1 MTYQGCHTQSDLMPE
16 DRVIPLKPTCAP
28 GFGKTEWDVVELAR
42 RDGPRSLN
50 PHSHIAH
57 FCSMLLGE
65 EIKRPLA
72 NQQLEVLRRFSVRA
86 WFWDLVR
93 TKDVRTLFDAG
104 FTWDDAWRVLAH
116 IAAHR
121 GFMPSVEISDV
132 TMPT

>member
-1 MTYQGCHTQSDLMPE
+1 MTYQGSHPQLDLSSPARVMPLRQAFRRE
-16 DRVIPLKPTCAP
+16 
-28 GFGKTEWDVVELAR
+28 FGKTEWDVVELAR

-50 PHSHIAH
+50 PHSLIAH
-57 FCSMLLGE
+57 LSSMLLGE
-65 EIKRPLA
+65 EIERPLA
-72 NQQLEVLRRFSVRA
+72 NDQLEALRRFSVRA

-116 IAAHR
+116 VAVQR

-132 TMPT
+132 TMPA

>member
-1 MTYQGCHTQSDLMPE
+1 MIYQGTLSKPDRMF
-16 DRVIPLKPTCAP
+16 DGRVIPLRPSGPAS
-28 GFGKTEWDVVELAR
+28 FGKPEWDVVELAR

-50 PHSHIAH
+50 PNSAIAH
-57 FCSMLLGE
+57 LCSMLLGE
-65 EIKRPLA
+65 QIKPSLTNER
-72 NQQLEVLRRFSVRA
+72 LEALRRFSVRA

-116 IAAHR
+116 VAANR

-132 TMPT
+132 TVLA

>member
-1 MTYQGCHTQSDLMPE
+1 MTYLGSHSQSDLIHE
-16 DRVIPLKPTCAP
+16 DRVIPHEATSAP

-50 PHSHIAH
+50 PHSTVAH
-57 FCSMLLGE
+57 LCSILLGE
-65 EIKRPLA
+65 GIKRPLA
-72 NQQLEVLRRFSVRA
+72 NEQLEALRRFSVRA

-116 IAAHR
+116 VAARR

-132 TMPT
+132 TVSA

>member
-1 MTYQGCHTQSDLMPE
+1 MTFQGSQKRSDLMPE
-16 DRVIPLKPTCAP
+16 CGAIPLRPKAKP

-50 PHSHIAH
+50 PRSYLLRL
-57 FCSMLLGE
+57 CSILLGE

-72 NQQLEVLRRFSVRA
+72 NDQLEALRRFSVRA

-93 TKDVRTLFDAG
+93 TRDVRTLFDAG
-104 FTWDDAWRVLAH
+104 FTWDDVWRILAH
-116 IAAHR
+116 VAAQR

-132 TMPT
+132 TMPA